1 MKKILFSIIYT
12 LLAFFTFSLNTKA
25 ISKEYTFSY
34 TGDYQEFIAPFTG
47 LYKLE
52 VWGAEGG
59 FGNSSSPGGKG
70 GYSSGY
76 YKLTVGDMLVA
87 KELLE
92 LIQMAAIMVAVQ
104 PKLELQV
111 NMLVLVAVQL
121 IYVLLMGFGII
132 QIV

>member
-1 MKKILFSIIYT
+1 
-12 LLAFFTFSLNTKA
+12 
-25 ISKEYTFSY
+25 
-34 TGDYQEFIAPFTG
+34 
-47 LYKLE
+47 
-52 VWGAEGG
+52 
-59 FGNSSSPGGKG
+59 
-70 GYSSGY
+70 
-76 YKLTVGDMLVA
+76 MLVA